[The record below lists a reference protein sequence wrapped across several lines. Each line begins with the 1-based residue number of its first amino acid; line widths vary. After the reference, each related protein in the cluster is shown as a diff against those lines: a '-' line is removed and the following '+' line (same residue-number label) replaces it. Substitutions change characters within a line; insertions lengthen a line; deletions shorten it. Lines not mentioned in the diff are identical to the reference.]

1 MSAPPNTAAPCSGRL
16 QPAAGAV
23 CADKVANNLE
33 WCSAAVLQTAHTNH
47 HCMGSGEGGNII
59 ENDGYDQNVYYCIH
73 PTSMKI
79 ETEWNPDDN
88 YLCSLFQM

>member
-47 HCMGSGEGGNII
+47 HCMGYGVVARVATLLKMMTMTIMFII
-59 ENDGYDQNVYYCIH
+59 AYIQH
-73 PTSMKI
+73 
-79 ETEWNPDDN
+79 
-88 YLCSLFQM
+88 L